1 MILNVCYE
9 FGSIVET
16 NITTVDVQ
24 SRHPEC
30 IPAVGFLLLLAASV
44 LGVEGV
50 EPTVLKPSL
59 GDCTFHSIGFFFFF
73 LSNNQYSCIEK
84 GELNTAFVS
93 FCQAGV

>member
-16 NITTVDVQ
+16 NIITEDVQ

-30 IPAVGFLLLLAASV
+30 IPAVEFLLLLAGSV

-50 EPTVLKPSL
+50 EPTLLKPSL
-59 GDCTFHSIGFFFFF
+59 GDCTSHSIWSVYFFF
-73 LSNNQYSCIEK
+73 SNNQYSCVEK

-93 FCQAGV
+93 FCQAGF